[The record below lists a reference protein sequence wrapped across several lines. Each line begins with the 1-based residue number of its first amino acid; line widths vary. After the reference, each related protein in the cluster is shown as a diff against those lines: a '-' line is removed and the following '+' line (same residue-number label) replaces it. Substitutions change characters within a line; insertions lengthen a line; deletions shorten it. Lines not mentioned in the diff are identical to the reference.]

1 MMTKLPVLLFEAEG
15 YVMDGPK
22 LMGRQSAGNGFLRA
36 AVKAAAQLQNPSL
49 LAWTPARSSA
59 EIFEQLV
66 GSFSSNVKPGWVPT
80 NRLDLLAQHGALF
93 LPGPGLGDLARRRLR
108 VGPAAWSLTG
118 ATYTLCSHAAM
129 DAIVDM
135 VAAPVMPWDALICAT
150 RVAKEAVT
158 SLFQLQAEYLAW
170 RFGVKDFVIPQ
181 LPIIPFGVH
190 LSDFDFNEQQKAQA
204 RTALDLA
211 ADDVAVLFAGRLSF
225 HAKAHPY
232 PMIAALEQ
240 AVLKTGK
247 KVTLVL
253 CGQFPNDSVKK
264 AFLDAASTY
273 APHVRTIWVD
283 GKDPNAYNRA
293 WAGCDVF
300 MSLSDNLQETFG
312 ITPVEAMASGLPVIV
327 TDWDGYKDTVVD
339 GETGY
344 RIPTWMPPPDIGMS
358 LAAAFEAGSI
368 NYDRYIGL
376 SCLEVCLDNELLV
389 QRLSEL
395 VADSTLRVRM
405 GAAGR
410 QRAAQVYEWAVVM
423 KQHMDLWQGLDELRR
438 SAAMNQ
444 ADFLNRAP
452 KCAPGR
458 QDPYRVFGSFPTH
471 MIGPQTQV
479 SASRVWPMPSWP
491 TLMQDSLFSYAQDFL
506 PNDAAIQKVLSLLEG
521 PSLTVSQLAENA
533 GWDIAST
540 IRLVAQLAKMGHLRL
555 SATQH

>member
-232 PMIAALEQ
+232 PMI
-240 AVLKTGK
+240 
-247 KVTLVL
+247 
-253 CGQFPNDSVKK
+253 
-264 AFLDAASTY
+264 
-273 APHVRTIWVD
+273 
-283 GKDPNAYNRA
+283 
-293 WAGCDVF
+293 
-300 MSLSDNLQETFG
+300 
-312 ITPVEAMASGLPVIV
+312 
-327 TDWDGYKDTVVD
+327 
-339 GETGY
+339 
-344 RIPTWMPPPDIGMS
+344 
-358 LAAAFEAGSI
+358 
-368 NYDRYIGL
+368 
-376 SCLEVCLDNELLV
+376 
-389 QRLSEL
+389 
-395 VADSTLRVRM
+395 
-405 GAAGR
+405 
-410 QRAAQVYEWAVVM
+410 
-423 KQHMDLWQGLDELRR
+423 
-438 SAAMNQ
+438 
-444 ADFLNRAP
+444 
-452 KCAPGR
+452 
-458 QDPYRVFGSFPTH
+458 
-471 MIGPQTQV
+471 
-479 SASRVWPMPSWP
+479 
-491 TLMQDSLFSYAQDFL
+491 
-506 PNDAAIQKVLSLLEG
+506 
-521 PSLTVSQLAENA
+521 
-533 GWDIAST
+533 
-540 IRLVAQLAKMGHLRL
+540 
-555 SATQH
+555 